1 MTYDEILLASRIAG
15 LVLFATLFA
24 AILVYVFRP
33 GAKQK
38 FDEYAQ
44 IPLKED

>member
-1 MTYDEILLASRIAG
+1 MTYDEILLASRVAG
-15 LVLFATLFA
+15 LVLFIALFA

-33 GAKQK
+33 GTKKK
-38 FDEYAQ
+38 FDDHAQ